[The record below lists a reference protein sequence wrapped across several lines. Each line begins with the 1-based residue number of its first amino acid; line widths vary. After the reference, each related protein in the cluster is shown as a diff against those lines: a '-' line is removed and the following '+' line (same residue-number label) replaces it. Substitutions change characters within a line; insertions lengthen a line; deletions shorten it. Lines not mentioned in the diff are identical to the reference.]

1 MGSSVSL
8 IVPRWQYNDGPGN
21 KFSNQVVRNRL
32 KERLHSDNYAPY
44 LVEAGQVNEAM
55 REAIVSIAGD
65 KQIENEMDVDTEI
78 EECRTEIPKRRLTVE
93 LLVAT
98 LSRLRNQNILNFF
111 SVVLSVIA
119 LGSCISVQF
128 WAILCSLGVFFSR
141 VWTIKLVREIGDE
154 VALKRLPRA
163 SLNVG
168 LSLTDN
174 KAYFDKIT
182 FIRAPAVE
190 GVADEPLKVNG
201 YFFYTVN
208 NIQVPL
214 IMPRDDVIIEPGR

>member
-1 MGSSVSL
+1 MRVCSSLLAAHVDLGLGLADDRELDAAFFSTSLSRRPRAVLSTVLLQSKLRHPMGSSVSL
-8 IVPRWQYNDGPGN
+8 IVPRWQYKYGPGN

-119 LGSCISVQF
+119 LARVSVFNFGLSCVA
-128 WAILCSLGVFFSR
+128 WVFFS
-141 VWTIKLVREIGDE
+141 VECGQ
-154 VALKRLPRA
+154 
-163 SLNVG
+163 LN
-168 LSLTDN
+168 
-174 KAYFDKIT
+174 
-182 FIRAPAVE
+182 
-190 GVADEPLKVNG
+190 
-201 YFFYTVN
+201 
-208 NIQVPL
+208 
-214 IMPRDDVIIEPGR
+214 